1 MDGLEVS
8 NNDKVTANPAG
19 EPTVQLTRSA
29 ENLTRAAAVT
39 DLHLKLLE
47 AGAGTNSV
55 ESHAMGLAKERNVKE
70 RRSFDNISR
79 ASARDEEMVSDILGV
94 KLKYVIRAE
103 REAYHQEVQKIRRT
117 VGKRSQV
124 VKIMNKLSR
133 RQNKL

>member
-103 REAYHQEVQKIRRT
+103 RAVREVYH
-117 VGKRSQV
+117 
-124 VKIMNKLSR
+124 
-133 RQNKL
+133 